1 MSRLGALRIARQ
13 SEPSPMYGRRPTTQ
27 TAFGGQSYDGASTDA
42 YSQRWAIN
50 ESAPDAELANSLGAL
65 RSRSADLVRNNPL
78 AYGIIETLQR
88 GVIGR
93 GPRFKSTATG
103 VADQI
108 NALFVSWS
116 ARAGWDGVAS
126 WSDVCDDLVS
136 ASCISGDVLILW
148 PDVGDGT
155 EPRVDLVDARR
166 IDTPTDA
173 TPECAACRLGVGYDK
188 YGRVL
193 GYYVRATDDGST
205 LRANYRW
212 FPLFRDGRINAVLFR
227 RPSVKRPRQ
236 SRSVGILAPILHQL
250 KEVPAYLLTE
260 NRRATQAAKNFV
272 IIETPDP
279 KAISDAFENASGTGD
294 GDASIDEL
302 MGRSYG
308 NIPDGSMMSLGMGEK
323 ATIANPP
330 SVNGGIGDYIESG
343 LRTLSPATGLPFEE
357 AFRNYADLNFSNART
372 IAGLASACYAIW
384 RQKVEPALCTPT
396 IKLLVR
402 YWWANGLLGRI
413 PWNDDL
419 TAGSWAWDVRAQ
431 VDPLKEG
438 KANSEAVLSGQK
450 SIQEVAAEQG
460 RDWRQIIDENLAAEA
475 YEAERRK
482 ALGLAAKVESKA
494 PAQAATQEPAEPD
507 EDDTEKDDEE
517 LTNGK

>member
-1 MSRLGALRIARQ
+1 
-13 SEPSPMYGRRPTTQ
+13 MYGRRPTTQ
-27 TAFGGQSYDGASTDA
+27 TAFGGQAYDGASTDA
-42 YSQRWAIN
+42 YSQRWTIN

-93 GPRFKSTATG
+93 GPRFKSTAPG
-103 VADQI
+103 IADQI
-108 NALFVSWS
+108 NKLFASWS

-148 PDVGDGT
+148 PDVSDGT

-166 IDTPTDA
+166 IDTPTDR
-173 TPECAACRLGVGYDK
+173 TPECDSCRLGVGYDK

-205 LRANYRW
+205 LRENYRW
-212 FPLFRDGRINAVLFR
+212 FPLSRDGRINSVLFR

-279 KAISDAFENASGTGD
+279 KALADAFENASD
-294 GDASIDEL
+294 IGDADGIDQL
-302 MGRSYG
+302 LGRSYG

-384 RQKVEPALCTPT
+384 RMKVEPALCDPT

-413 PWNDDL
+413 PWSDDL
-419 TAGSWAWDVRAQ
+419 ASGSWAWDVRAQ

-438 KANSEAVLSGQK
+438 KANSEAVTSGQK

-475 YEAERRK
+475 YEAERRA
-482 ALGLAAKVESKA
+482 ALGLPAKADPNAAAQPA
-494 PAQAATQEPAEPD
+494 PEAPT
-507 EDDTEKDDEE
+507 EDDESEV
-517 LTNGK
+517 LPNGK

>member
-1 MSRLGALRIARQ
+1 MTRAQSLRIARQ
-13 SEPSPMYGRRPTTQ
+13 SAPSPMYGRRPTTQ
-27 TAFGGQSYDGASTDA
+27 TAFANQSYDGASTDA

-50 ESAPDAELANSLGAL
+50 ESTPDAELANSLGAL
-65 RSRSADLVRNNPL
+65 RSRSADSVRNNPL
-78 AYGIIETLQR
+78 AYGIIETMQR
-88 GVIGR
+88 GVVGR
-93 GPRFKSTATG
+93 GPRFKSTAPG
-103 VADQI
+103 VADLV
-108 NALFVSWS
+108 NSLFASWS

-166 IDTPTDA
+166 IDTPTDR
-173 TPECAACRLGVGYDK
+173 TPECDACRLGVGYDK

-205 LRANYRW
+205 LRENYRW
-212 FPLFRDGRINAVLFR
+212 FPLSRDGRINAVLFR

-260 NRRATQAAKNFV
+260 NRRATQAAKNF
-272 IIETPDP
+272 IIIKSPDP
-279 KAISDAFENASGTGD
+279 KAISDAFENMDATEEEEAALASRSFGTIP
-294 GDASIDEL
+294 DASVL
-302 MGRSYG
+302 
-308 NIPDGSMMSLGMGEK
+308 NLGLGED
-323 ATIANPP
+323 AMIANPP
-330 SVNGGIGDYIESG
+330 GVNGGIGDYIESG

-384 RQKVEPALCTPT
+384 RMKVEPALCDPT

-413 PWNDDL
+413 PWSDDL
-419 TAGSWAWDVRAQ
+419 ASGSWAWDVRAQ

-438 KANSEAVLSGQK
+438 KANAEAVTSGQK

-475 YEAERRK
+475 YEAERRA
-482 ALGLAAKVESKA
+482 ALGLPAKADPNAAAQPA
-494 PAQAATQEPAEPD
+494 PETPT
-507 EDDTEKDDEE
+507 EDDESEV
-517 LTNGK
+517 LPNGK

>member
-1 MSRLGALRIARQ
+1 MSSINRIAQARR
-13 SEPSPMYGRRPTTQ
+13 SEPSQMYGRRPTTQ

-42 YSQRWAIN
+42 YSQRWAVS
-50 ESAPDAELANSLGAL
+50 ESAPDQELASSLGAL
-65 RSRSADLVRNNPL
+65 RSRSADLVRNNAL

-93 GPRFKSTATG
+93 GPRFKSSAPG
-103 VADQI
+103 GLSDSV
-108 NALFVSWS
+108 NALFSAWS
-116 ARAGWDGVAS
+116 RRAGWDGVSS

-166 IDTPTDA
+166 IDTPTDT

-212 FPLFRDGRINAVLFR
+212 FPLYRDGRINAALFR

-272 IIETPDP
+272 IIKTPDP
-279 KAISDAFENASGTGD
+279 KAIADAFENVSGVGD
-294 GDASIDEL
+294 EAGIDAL
-302 MGRSYG
+302 LGRSYG
-308 NIPDGSMMSLGMGEK
+308 NIPDGSMMSLGMGED
-323 ATIANPP
+323 ATIAMPP
-330 SVNGGIGDYIESG
+330 SVNGGIGDYVEAG
-343 LRTLSPATGLPFEE
+343 LRALSPATGLPFEE

-372 IAGLASACYAIW
+372 IAGLATACYAIW
-384 RQKVEPALCTPT
+384 RDKIQPALCAPT
-396 IKLLVR
+396 IELLVR

-413 PWNDDL
+413 PWSDDL
-419 TAGSWAWDVRAQ
+419 FAGSWAWDVRAQ

-438 KANSEAVLSGQK
+438 KANTEAIASGQK
-450 SIQEVAAEQG
+450 SIQEVASEQG
-460 RDWRQIIDENLAAEA
+460 RNWRQIIDENLAAES
-475 YEAERRK
+475 YEAEQRT
-482 ALGLAAKVESKA
+482 ALGLPQRRVEQDVVT
-494 PAQAATQEPAEPD
+494 PPIMDEQEDQNDVE
-507 EDDTEKDDEE
+507 
-517 LTNGK
+517 